1 MWRVLNVKESEH
13 YLRDHGESLEDFLLF
28 LFVYFLYSVKRI
40 V

>member
-1 MWRVLNVKESEH
+1 MWRVLNVEESEH
-13 YLRDHGESLEDFLLF
+13 YLGDHGESLEDLLLF